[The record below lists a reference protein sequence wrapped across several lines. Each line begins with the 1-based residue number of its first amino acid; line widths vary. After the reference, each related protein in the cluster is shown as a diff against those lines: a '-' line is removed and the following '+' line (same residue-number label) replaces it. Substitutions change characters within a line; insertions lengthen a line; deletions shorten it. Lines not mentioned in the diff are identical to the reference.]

1 MRTKEE
7 ILGEIDKSEVLVYKF
22 WVEVLIDIRDILAEA
37 YTEKIEYKLDEDV
50 NFEQKDRTADEWL
63 NLFNIPLDSIIDPYG
78 WDRENYEESWNEKI
92 SLLEMNRRV
101 SASTVYLDRF
111 KDTLLSYKNHIEL
124 EEQQADLKEMDEM
137 VEPTTTDA
145 PIDQDEM

>member
-1 MRTKEE
+1 
-7 ILGEIDKSEVLVYKF
+7 
-22 WVEVLIDIRDILAEA
+22 
-37 YTEKIEYKLDEDV
+37 
-50 NFEQKDRTADEWL
+50 
-63 NLFNIPLDSIIDPYG
+63 
-78 WDRENYEESWNEKI
+78 
-92 SLLEMNRRV
+92 MNRRV